1 MMMSLEREYRLIEA
15 RMSCVARSLGQAAV
29 SRERGVRR
37 RGGVLP
43 GTAAPGSWEKISRTV
58 TSRGAL
64 SCPLSGNQFG
74 TSVQKDLSFL
84 GASEWKRL
92 LFLLVFCQ
100 VLFLEDHVFDRV

>member
-1 MMMSLEREYRLIEA
+1 MRSAELGPG
-15 RMSCVARSLGQAAV
+15 SCFAGEGRSPK
-29 SRERGVRR
+29 
-37 RGGVLP
+37 GGVLP
-43 GTAAPGSWEKISRTV
+43 GAAAPGSWEKISRTV

-100 VLFLEDHVFDRV
+100 VLFLEDHVFGRVL